1 MHCLY
6 FPPEVGGLESHVYYL
21 CRGLVER
28 GHQVAVVTSKSLPGL
43 PAKEMMDGIAVL
55 RTWMPGR
62 NPLGWGLHAVS
73 STPRIGA
80 LASHV
85 DVVHAQAFQ
94 SVLPAVVA
102 KKTAGVPI
110 ATTWHTSHFLQRAE
124 SPFWRPIFQ
133 KMLEWTDYNLAA
145 SEEIADVAQ
154 SIAPQT
160 SVEAL
165 TNGVETSFFRRTTPT
180 LPPTTRKRIMVPR
193 RLVEKNGVE
202 YFVRA
207 FPRIAAAV
215 DAEAVLIGDGP
226 ERGRLEALASQLDLG
241 DRIKFLG
248 ARPHR
253 DMPGLLSSGDLAV
266 FPSLMEATSVAALES
281 MACELP
287 VAASKVGGLPQIVD
301 DTVGAL
307 FEPAD
312 PFDLSDVVIELLER
326 DDLPDVGKAARDRV
340 EGNWSNARLVDRHI
354 EIYRGMVERGHDA
367 RTQKVTK

>member
-21 CRGLVER
+21 CRGLVEK

-43 PAKEMMDGIAVL
+43 PAKEIMDGIAVF
-55 RTWMPGR
+55 RSWMPGR
-62 NPLGWGLHAVS
+62 NPLGWGLHAAS

-110 ATTWHTSHFLQRAE
+110 ATTWHTSHFLKRAE

-133 KMLEWTDYNLAA
+133 KMIEWSDHNLAA
-145 SEEIADVAQ
+145 SEEIASVAR
-154 SIAPQT
+154 SIAPDVQ
-160 SVEAL
+160 VEAL

-180 LPPTTRKRIMVPR
+180 LPATDRKRIIVPR
-193 RLVEKNGVE
+193 RLFEKNGVE

-207 FPRIAAAV
+207 LPRIAAAV
-215 DAEAVLIGDGP
+215 DVEAVLIGDGP
-226 ERGRLEALASQLDLG
+226 ERGRLEALAAQLDLN
-241 DRIKFLG
+241 DRIRFLG

-253 DMPGLLSSGDLAV
+253 EMPGLLSSGDLAIL
-266 FPSLMEATSVAALES
+266 PSLMEATSIAALES

-287 VAASKVGGLPQIVD
+287 VAASNVGGLPEIVD
-301 DTVGAL
+301 GTVGGL

-312 PFDLSDVVIELLER
+312 PFDLSDVVIELLRR
-326 DDLPDVGKAARDRV
+326 DDLPQMGRTARARV
-340 EGNWSNARLVDRHI
+340 EERWSNARLVDRHI
-354 EIYRGMVERGHDA
+354 EIYQGMIERGARA
-367 RTQKVTK
+367 RTEEVKQ